1 MSGQTEYFGLP
12 CKDSSTGRS
21 PGRRGMRRTLLAAAC
36 AAGLAVCAPLGS
48 EPLVFL
54 STQLRPLQE
63 ATTMRQDILAG
74 FGRPVSFEPLDD
86 RPGFASRARE
96 LARQPGCRAVFGG
109 LETDFVTLYR
119 AGLLEDVRG
128 ILPTLGNRSFLQ
140 RFTGRGAFDSRGAY
154 FVPWMQA
161 TYLMAANRRSLRY
174 LPKGADI
181 NHLTYRQLLD
191 WAAEMY
197 RQAGRG
203 MLGFPVGPKGLM
215 PRFLEG
221 YLYPSFT
228 GSVSSRFDAPEA
240 QGMWQYLRSLY
251 RYVAPS
257 SLMLSRM
264 DEALLNGEVW
274 VAWDH
279 TARLVEAFRR
289 RPDEFVA
296 FPAPAGPMGR
306 GSMTVLAG
314 LGLPRGCSDE
324 EAGSLV
330 EYLTRPEVQAQT
342 MTRLGFLPVVDVSG
356 RDDLSAGSRALVQ
369 AAVAQLNSADGIP
382 CSVPALAGDAA
393 RQFDLVYLNAF
404 SQIVLRN
411 GEPALVLAA
420 QQEVLAGLKAAD
432 AAAESS
438 TSAAESEARG
448 F

>member
-1 MSGQTEYFGLP
+1 
-12 CKDSSTGRS
+12 
-21 PGRRGMRRTLLAAAC
+21 
-36 AAGLAVCAPLGS
+36 
-48 EPLVFL
+48 
-54 STQLRPLQE
+54 
-63 ATTMRQDILAG
+63 
-74 FGRPVSFEPLDD
+74 
-86 RPGFASRARE
+86 
-96 LARQPGCRAVFGG
+96 
-109 LETDFVTLYR
+109 
-119 AGLLEDVRG
+119 
-128 ILPTLGNRSFLQ
+128 
-140 RFTGRGAFDSRGAY
+140 
-154 FVPWMQA
+154 
-161 TYLMAANRRSLRY
+161 
-174 LPKGADI
+174 
-181 NHLTYRQLLD
+181 
-191 WAAEMY
+191 
-197 RQAGRG
+197 
-203 MLGFPVGPKGLM
+203 
-215 PRFLEG
+215 
-221 YLYPSFT
+221 
-228 GSVSSRFDAPEA
+228 
-240 QGMWQYLRSLY
+240 MWQYLRSLY